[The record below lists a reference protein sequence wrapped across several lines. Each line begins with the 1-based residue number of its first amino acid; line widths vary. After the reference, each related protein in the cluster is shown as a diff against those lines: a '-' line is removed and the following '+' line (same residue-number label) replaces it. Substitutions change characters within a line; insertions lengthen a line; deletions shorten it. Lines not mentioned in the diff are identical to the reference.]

1 MTQLVCHWEID
12 DDKAMVKFNVE
23 REFNV
28 SSLILQT
35 QELNVLPMQFSTVDG
50 TLTFVNQSFIRATL
64 TRVVQFGYPDMLH
77 LPGAHTRAHKMS
89 HQGLEKN

>member
-35 QELNVLPMQFSTVDG
+35 QELNVLPM
-50 TLTFVNQSFIRATL
+50 
-64 TRVVQFGYPDMLH
+64 
-77 LPGAHTRAHKMS
+77 
-89 HQGLEKN
+89 